1 MPNEYLSYMFGWR
14 QLYKDVMDLLA
25 TPDKVTRRMNYLI
38 RQSGKRSIVRVK
50 RTIPLETVPSSISFI
65 YPTSM
70 YESNI
75 TSGYTL
81 RRSGEIRVVLDT
93 TFSFPDVMSPRF
105 RREYFLRELG
115 VLPSPLDLYNLV
127 PWTWLVDWFTGLNQ
141 YVESISIVNSDR
153 NLVNSCMITVDMLST
168 FSHIRTWIEDRNVT
182 IKHGPPTYNN
192 SYVQKTKR
200 THTSELDVFTQVRRD
215 ISTSLQGVRS
225 TAVPSTLTAFQQSIL
240 GALLLQRTKFP
251 R

>member
-1 MPNEYLSYMFGWR
+1 MYETFKRSAKDVPNEYLSYMFGWR

-168 FSHIRTWIEDRNVT
+168 FF
-182 IKHGPPTYNN
+182 
-192 SYVQKTKR
+192 SY
-200 THTSELDVFTQVRRD
+200 
-215 ISTSLQGVRS
+215 
-225 TAVPSTLTAFQQSIL
+225 
-240 GALLLQRTKFP
+240 
-251 R
+251 